1 MPRTRNEAAGN
12 TPQRW
17 NAWIVLLFSSFLLL
31 LYVSAARQS
40 AGARAL
46 ANRSSAGIADG
57 SKWSPLS
64 LAVIDPLQTSAPT
77 PQKVERTKVAEGQ
90 YQVFQTKSS
99 GAMGPFQ
106 AEVYNFRESWTLWRL
121 GAGGYQV
128 EGLREFDSPLGQS
141 HSNHFQALL
150 SADLRVRSV
159 KEFAKLRWRPDSG
172 PLTCEFEDRELRCSS
187 NAQDPQQ
194 AIELKIAM
202 QHPFGFLWPISPFS
216 LSGIARSTGKR
227 LRQTTPVQLVEIDEA
242 NTNTPVRPLVLTGQ
256 LRYLGQEKIRVAKR
270 TWRADKF
277 QLDVPLHSSYQIWT
291 SSEGILLSLFEGL
304 GKNNEPARKMDLV
317 RYEKF
322 AGF

>member
-1 MPRTRNEAAGN
+1 MPRTRNEAARDIF
-12 TPQRW
+12 QHW
-17 NAWIVLLFSSFLLL
+17 NAWTILLFSTFVLL
-31 LYVSAARQS
+31 LYVSAARLF
-40 AGARAL
+40 ATGLAL
-46 ANRSSAGIADG
+46 AHRSSSEIAGG
-57 SKWSPLS
+57 SKFSPLS
-64 LAVIDPLQTSAPT
+64 FAVIDSPQTSVPS

-99 GAMGPFQ
+99 GALGPFR

-128 EGLREFDSPLGQS
+128 DGLREFDSPLGES
-141 HSNHFQALL
+141 HSNRFQALL
-150 SADLRVRSV
+150 STDLRVRSV

-187 NAQDPQQ
+187 NAQDAQQ

-216 LSGIARSTGKR
+216 LSGIARSSGKH

-242 NTNTPVRPLVLTGQ
+242 STNTPVSPLVLTGR

-277 QLDVPLHSSYQIWT
+277 QLDVPLHSSYQMWT

-304 GKNNEPARKMDLV
+304 GKNNEPARKIDLV

-322 AGF
+322 SGF

>member
-1 MPRTRNEAAGN
+1 MRYNSSRCLAHEMKHKNAAGN
-12 TPQRW
+12 TPQHW
-17 NAWIVLLFSSFLLL
+17 NARTILLFSSFLLL
-31 LYVSAARQS
+31 LYVSAARLF
-40 AGARAL
+40 ATGLAL
-46 ANRSSAGIADG
+46 ANRSPSAIADG
-57 SKWSPLS
+57 QKSRLLSP
-64 LAVIDPLQTSAPT
+64 AVINSPQTSAPA

-128 EGLREFDSPLGQS
+128 EGLREFDSPLGES

-194 AIELKIAM
+194 AVELQIAM

-216 LSGIARSTGKR
+216 LSGITRASGKH
-227 LRQTTPVQLVEIDEA
+227 LRQSTPVQL
-242 NTNTPVRPLVLTGQ
+242 L
-256 LRYLGQEKIRVAKR
+256 
-270 TWRADKF
+270 
-277 QLDVPLHSSYQIWT
+277 
-291 SSEGILLSLFEGL
+291 
-304 GKNNEPARKMDLV
+304 
-317 RYEKF
+317 
-322 AGF
+322 